1 MDKYTVV
8 LDIGSQYISAGLDRD
23 DFFVKIPAVVAVDE
37 ATKQIVSVG
46 VSALNAIN
54 MQVSKVNA
62 VHPILEGAV
71 IDTDGLK
78 ALLDELFLRLLPH
91 KTKNFSQIKFLCI
104 VPCGMI
110 SSDKSTIETLLLSMG
125 AKSVSFLETPLAD
138 SLQIFKQFR
147 TNRGFVINVG
157 CDCTDFAAIYGDNI
171 VAGCTLYSSSRHLTD
186 AIIAK
191 IKNKY
196 LVELS
201 FDQAEQLKLNCA
213 SLYPNDASSCTVKGT
228 NVQNGNMEVVTI
240 TSKELYDTMVDFFT
254 NYVNVI
260 NSVINTV
267 PDQIAKLI
275 KQEGIFLCGGGAKL
289 SGLDAF
295 IYQQI
300 GLSVR
305 VVSSPEDTS
314 VMGGL
319 LFVDGHN

>member
-8 LDIGSQYISAGLDRD
+8 LDIGSQYVAAGLDKD
-23 DFFVKIPAVVAVDE
+23 DFFIKIPSVVATSADN
-37 ATKQIVSVG
+37 KQVVSVG
-46 VSALNAIN
+46 VSAVNALNL
-54 MQVSKVNA
+54 QVTRLNA

-78 ALLDELFLRLLPH
+78 ALIDELLLRLLPH
-91 KTKNFSQIKFLCI
+91 KIKNFSQIKFLCI

-125 AKSVSFLETPLAD
+125 AKAVAFLETPLAD
-138 SLQIFKQFR
+138 SLQIFKQYR

-171 VAGCTLYSSSRHLTD
+171 VAGCTLYNSSRHLTE
-186 AIIAK
+186 AITAK
-191 IKNKY
+191 IRNKY
-196 LVELS
+196 LVELA
-201 FDQAEQLKLNCA
+201 FDQAEQLKLSCA
-213 SLYPNDASSCTVKGT
+213 SLYPNDASSCVVKGT
-228 NVQNGNMEVVTI
+228 NVQNGNEEVVTV
-240 TSKELYDTMVDFFT
+240 TSKELYDTLVDFFKS
-254 NYVNVI
+254 YVSVI
-260 NSVINTV
+260 NSINATV
-267 PDQIAKLI
+267 PEQIATLI

-295 IYQQI
+295 LYAET
-300 GLSVR
+300 GLPVR
-305 VVSSPEDTS
+305 VATNPDDTS